1 MKPSDIHLSGRV
13 QLTAWSVRSSL
24 ANLPP
29 VPIGTLGIVSKAP
42 WPGCGLARVCFD
54 GHRGELHV
62 LAEDIE
68 PGQDD
73 EIEEYPEYA

>member
-1 MKPSDIHLSGRV
+1 MSPVDLRLSARV
-13 QLTAWSVRSSL
+13 QLVGWSVRSSL

-29 VPIGTLGIVSKAP
+29 VPLGTLGIVSKTP

-62 LAEDIE
+62 LAEDLE
-68 PGQDD
+68 PGLED